1 MVMEAATLPPP
12 ALVQVRRRADL
23 LLPQKTVLRTL
34 LQARLVVVMLLRTAL
49 PKVVQALRCPPLL
62 CTWEVLRPAAWVLIL
77 VPLLAVANAPRRR
90 TALSTLLQAL
100 RCPLL
105 L

>member
-1 MVMEAATLPPP
+1 MVMEAATLPP

-62 CTWEVLRPAAWVLIL
+62 CTWEVLRPAWVLIL